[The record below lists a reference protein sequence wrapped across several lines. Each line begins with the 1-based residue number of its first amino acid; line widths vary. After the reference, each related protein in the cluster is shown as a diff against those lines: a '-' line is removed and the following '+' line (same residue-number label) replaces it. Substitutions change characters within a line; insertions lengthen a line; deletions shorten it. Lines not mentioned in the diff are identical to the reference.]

1 LPIYKSPAND
11 KKKAYEDTPL
21 TAQISLLR
29 YANEKVAARVL
40 EHAQDLKKTDPKQ
53 SFELYEE
60 VIRLLC
66 AQIKQRD
73 RKIGV
78 LKKTLLDTFPEGEDA

>member
-1 LPIYKSPAND
+1 M
-11 KKKAYEDTPL
+11 

-53 SFELYEE
+53 SVELYEE

-78 LKKTLLDTFPEGEDA
+78 LKKTLLDSFPQGEDA